1 MKVSQ
6 TSNGMK
12 AFLETNKD
20 RLKAWIER
28 HIQGKHGIWWLA
40 GISFAESSFFPIPP
54 DIFLI
59 AMLMGKDR
67 SRWAWYAAITT
78 IASVFGGLFGYVI
91 GYVFFAAI
99 GAKIVAFYGL
109 ESAVEQARVL
119 YANNAFLAILTA
131 AFTPIPY
138 KVFTIAAGLFGI
150 HIPTLVLA
158 SVLGRG
164 ARFFAVAYL
173 MKRYGERIANVV
185 YRYFNLFSILFL
197 GLIVLGFYLLF

>member
-1 MKVSQ
+1 
-6 TSNGMK
+6 MK

-20 RLKAWIER
+20 RLKAWVER
-28 HIQGKHGIWWLA
+28 HIQGKHGVWWLA

-59 AMLMGKDR
+59 AILMGKDR
-67 SRWAWYAAITT
+67 SRWAWYAAVTT
-78 IASVFGGLFGYVI
+78 IASVFGGLFGYLI

-109 ESAVEQARVL
+109 EAAVEQARVL

-138 KVFTIAAGLFGI
+138 KVFTIAAGLFSI
-150 HIPTLVLA
+150 HVPTLVLA
-158 SVLGRG
+158 SILGRG

-185 YRYFNLFSILFL
+185 YRYFNLFSILLL